1 MDRSPRQTHHLS
13 FIAEFSSDI
22 RHVSGAANVVADALS
37 RPSDVLSAAN
47 TVFEPATDEVVSG
60 PAIISAISVPTDAA
74 NASSLAAAQSR
85 FPDEISNYFC
95 LRDCVCSATPVSYT
109 HLTLPT
115 ILLV

>member
-1 MDRSPRQTHHLS
+1 MDRSPRQTRHLS

-22 RHVSGAANVVADALS
+22 RHVSGAANVVVDALS
-37 RPSDVLSAAN
+37 RPSEVLSAAN
-47 TVFEPATDEVVSG
+47 TVFEPATRSDTDEVVSG

-95 LRDCVCSATPVSYT
+95 QSRARTGVRIHNRDSK
-109 HLTLPT
+109 
-115 ILLV
+115 